1 MIKIKKIKL
10 KKQIKIIN
18 NKVKLYIKFIKI

>member
-1 MIKIKKIKL
+1 MIKIKKMKL